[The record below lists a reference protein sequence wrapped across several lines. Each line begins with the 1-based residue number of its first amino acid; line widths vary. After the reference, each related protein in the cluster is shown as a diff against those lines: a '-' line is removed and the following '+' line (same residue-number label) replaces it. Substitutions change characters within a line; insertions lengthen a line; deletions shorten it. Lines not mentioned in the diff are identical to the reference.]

1 MSDIARHIERI
12 HQELPAGTRLVAV
25 SKFHTAETI
34 RRLMRRDSVFSGRA
48 EYRNLL
54 KNMKFCLRI

>member
-12 HQELPAGTRLVAV
+12 RQELPAGTRLVAV
-25 SKFHTAETI
+25 SKFHTVETI
-34 RRLMRRDSVFSGRA
+34 MEAYEAGQRIFGRA

-54 KNMKFCLRI
+54 KSMRFCLRI